1 MAAELSGAVAYRE
14 WLVQSL
20 YGWLEWR
27 GANAADDPGDG
38 RNLQSAKALYAA
50 IRSVEALPG
59 DDPRL
64 VRLARVSATDE
75 QAVQEFLEEECLVIA
90 RHGFGAAG
98 TQTTDELLSALVAA
112 ADDAVLLSLENALAA
127 QDGQG
132 HPGRGR
138 SGGH

>member
-1 MAAELSGAVAYRE
+1 MAAELIGIRAYRD

-27 GANAADDPGDG
+27 GANAADQPGDP

-50 IRSVEALPG
+50 IRSVEALSD

-64 VRLARVSATDE
+64 VRLAGLYAADD
-75 QAVQEFLEEECLVIA
+75 QAVHEFLEEECLLIA

-98 TQTTDELLSALVAA
+98 TQTTDQLLAALVGAA
-112 ADDAVLLSLENALAA
+112 ADAVLLSLEHALAA
-127 QDGQG
+127 QDGQDY
-132 HPGRGR
+132 PGCEQ
-138 SGGH
+138 SGGY